1 MDVQQTQ
8 DYVKISCESYL
19 DKVLDN
25 HEWQETITQHN
36 PIPMKDDSKYQTEL
50 ETTDLPTPTEAT
62 ALKQSHFNYR
72 QAIGEAIYAMVTCRP
87 DISYAVIKLAQY
99 SINPALI
106 HYQAVRH
113 LFRYLALTKSRGIH
127 YWRKHPVKQL
137 DQITHENTITNSDI
151 LSTFPDTAMPQSIH
165 SYVDSDWGN
174 DKVHRRSVT
183 GMVHMMAGG
192 VIAYKSKF
200 QATIAL
206 SSTEAEFTAAAEAGK
221 TILYL

>member
-1 MDVQQTQ
+1 MH
-8 DYVKISCESYL
+8 
-19 DKVLDN
+19 VLL
-25 HEWQETITQHN
+25 HLGQIGRTIDLINFCTSIAFASVRACLSLFWN
-36 PIPMKDDSKYQTEL
+36 RSL

-62 ALKQSHFNYR
+62 TLKQSHFNYR

-137 DQITHENTITNSDI
+137 DQIPHKNTITNSDI

-174 DKVHRRSVT
+174 DKVHR
-183 GMVHMMAGG
+183 
-192 VIAYKSKF
+192 
-200 QATIAL
+200 
-206 SSTEAEFTAAAEAGK
+206 
-221 TILYL
+221 